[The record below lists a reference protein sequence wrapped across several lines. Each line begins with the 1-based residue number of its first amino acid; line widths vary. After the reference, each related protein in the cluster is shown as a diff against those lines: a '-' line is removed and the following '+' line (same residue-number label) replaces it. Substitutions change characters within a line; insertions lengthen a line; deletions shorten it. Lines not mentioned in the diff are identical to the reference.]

1 MSLFNKI
8 EIKIVN
14 FLFGLFWIYNY
25 VLVWFEDKMKPYG
38 LILNAWPN
46 KKIEPELETWNYIAM
61 VNMSLEKPRLIEQYK
76 CGSEEEFKS
85 WIMDNTAELGDDVL
99 FIRKNNNYRVSKI
112 WNENPWFDEI
122 PNPNNT
128 RFLNIIYVHKLMK
141 EPLKLN
147 LDVSYIRNGNEVL
160 SKTFVFRLL
169 SYNYDP
175 NEFVFDN
182 DYEIKIMDDKV
193 KCHILTSANYLLF
206 NDRLT
211 SGYEVQT
218 LKHNLKKESNTNV
231 ETDYKKLNENV
242 DKLIADVLTTE

>member
-8 EIKIVN
+8 EIKIIN

-46 KKIEPELETWNYIAM
+46 KKIEPELETWNYIGM
-61 VNMSLEKPRLIEQYK
+61 VNMNLEKPRLIEQYK
-76 CGSEEEFKS
+76 CGTEEEFKS
-85 WIMDNTAELGDDVL
+85 WTMDNTAELGDDVL

-112 WNENPWFDEI
+112 WNENAWFDEI

-128 RFLNIIYVHKLMK
+128 RFLNIIYFHNLMK
-141 EPLKLN
+141 EPIKLN

-182 DYEIKIMDDKV
+182 NYEIKIMDDKV
-193 KCHILTSANYLLF
+193 KCHVLTSANYLFF
-206 NDRLT
+206 NDRLPT
-211 SGYEVQT
+211 GYEVRS
-218 LKHNLKKESNTNV
+218 LKSRNKETN
-231 ETDYKKLNENV
+231 YKKIDENV
-242 DKLIADVLTTE
+242 DKLVADVLTTK